1 MTKYAGSSSTLSS
14 MISEIIAEFA
24 QDSWIYRVTFFVCV
38 NVGLTNNLI
47 DDLFPIE
54 FCLTILLYSIIFFIK
69 ELKPVLGRCLLNM
82 LTSIDP
88 DCRFLFSSSDV
99 SQFISTFT

>member
-1 MTKYAGSSSTLSS
+1 MQDRHLPFPP

-54 FCLTILLYSIIFFIK
+54 FCLTILLYSIIFFIERTK
-69 ELKPVLGRCLLNM
+69 NLYWVVVC
-82 LTSIDP
+82 
-88 DCRFLFSSSDV
+88 
-99 SQFISTFT
+99 